1 MENLLTKECKHCKTK
16 FTPERA
22 NRLYCSYSCKGLKA
36 QRKRVLAYD
45 RQVICVHHNVYE
57 NNKEPL
63 AGDVVRLNK
72 DYGNLKENT
81 LGIILGTI
89 GEKKDT
95 YKIAFKPMLPP
106 FISYLKEIT
115 VEHGTIISIEKDK
128 LLHVGETN
136 MVFSYPESRREDTF
150 NLINEFKTTF

>member
-1 MENLLTKECKHCKTK
+1 MEGLMTKECKHCKTK

-22 NRLYCSYSCKGLKA
+22 NRLYCSYSCKALKA
-36 QRKRVLAYD
+36 QKKRVLAYD
-45 RQVICVHHNVYE
+45 RQVVCVHHNVYR
-57 NNKEPL
+57 NNKKPL

-95 YKIAFKPMLPP
+95 YEISFKPMLPP
-106 FISYLKEIT
+106 FISASKDISIEYG
-115 VEHGTIISIEKDK
+115 VIISIEKDR
-128 LLHVGETN
+128 LLHIGKTN
-136 MVFSYPESRREDTF
+136 MVFHYLKSRREDTF
-150 NLINEFKTTF
+150 NLVNEFKTTF